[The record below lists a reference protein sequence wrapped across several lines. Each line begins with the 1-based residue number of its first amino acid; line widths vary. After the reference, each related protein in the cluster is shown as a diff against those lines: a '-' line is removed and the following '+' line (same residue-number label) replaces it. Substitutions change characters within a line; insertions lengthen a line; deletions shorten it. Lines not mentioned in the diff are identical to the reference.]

1 MMVAWWTRMLTEK
14 WSGYVLKAQRFTAE
28 QDVGYENKT
37 GTKGNSKVFGLK
49 IWRMDLHFTETGQLW
64 KETVFEIDRSIKHLG
79 GTLMS
84 IRNSSRQL
92 HL

>member
-14 WSGYVLKAQRFTAE
+14 RNNRQE
-28 QDVGYENKT
+28 QDVGYENK
-37 GTKGNSKVFGLK
+37 GSSKVFGLK

-79 GTLMS
+79 GNLMF
-84 IRNSSRQL
+84 IRNSGKQMYL
-92 HL
+92 